1 MGKALVWLGNK
12 ISSLWCRFQCGWN
25 SLLLEISFKVENCPN
40 KLCTCNDK
48 K

>member
-12 ISSLWCRFQCGWN
+12 ISFLWCNFQCFWN
-25 SLLLEISFKVENCPN
+25 FLLLKISFNVESCPN
-40 KLCTCNDK
+40 KLCTCK